1 MKEIENG
8 KISHAVGLE
17 ELILL
22 KFPCHPKQS
31 TDLMKSLSKCPWYF
45 SLKNNPKIHIESQK
59 TSNYWSNLEEKK
71 KRTWKSQTSDYTTKS
86 QQSKH
91 THIPSRQETIYMF
104 TKRHWFTPSWYVQ
117 TGECYAA
124 FKTRP
129 MAADRRRCLGHV
141 TLKKNK
147 TAVLF
152 A

>member
-71 KRTWKSQTSDYTTKS
+71 KKNLEIPDFRLYYKVTTIKTHTTYQHKS
-86 QQSKH
+86 
-91 THIPSRQETIYMF
+91 
-104 TKRHWFTPSWYVQ
+104 RHVD
-117 TGECYAA
+117 E
-124 FKTRP
+124 
-129 MAADRRRCLGHV
+129 
-141 TLKKNK
+141 
-147 TAVLF
+147 
-152 A
+152 

>member
-22 KFPCHPKQS
+22 KFPYYPKQS

-59 TSNYWSNLEEKK
+59 TSNYWSNLEGGKK
-71 KRTWKSQTSDYTTKS
+71 DYTTKS

-91 THIPSRQETIYMF
+91 MLLTS
-104 TKRHWFTPSWYVQ
+104 TK
-117 TGECYAA
+117 
-124 FKTRP
+124 
-129 MAADRRRCLGHV
+129 AD
-141 TLKKNK
+141 T
-147 TAVLF
+147 
-152 A
+152 